1 MVIQSVTLL
10 TVIKSKKIKMK
21 ELLQQ
26 YAAYNIWATKQL
38 VERITKLSNE
48 EITREI
54 ASSFPSLYKTVQHMW
69 LAEEAWWQRL
79 KLAEKLDLQ
88 SEIFSGNF
96 SELTVNLA
104 KQSQQ
109 WSEWVNAATENQLSH
124 VFAYIRNKEQ
134 IKMSVYQMLQ
144 HVFNHA
150 SYHRGQLVT
159 ILRQLGADKIPA
171 TDFSA
176 FCRLK

>member
-1 MVIQSVTLL
+1 
-10 TVIKSKKIKMK
+10 MK

-26 YAAYNIWATKQL
+26 YAAYNSWATKLL
-38 VERITKLSNE
+38 VERINKLSDE
-48 EITREI
+48 EINREI
-54 ASSFPSLYKTVQHMW
+54 ASSFPSLYKTIQHMW

-79 KLAEKLDLQ
+79 KLVENLELQ
-88 SEIFSGNF
+88 SEKFTGTF
-96 SELTVNLA
+96 TELTTNLA

-109 WSEWVNAATENQLSH
+109 WIEWVNGANEIQLAH

-134 IKMSVYQMLQ
+134 FKMPVYQMLQ

-159 ILRQLGADKIPA
+159 MLRQLGQDKIPA